1 MIVIDLKELCPSPRP
16 SPQRGEGEKTAPS
29 SSLSRMGEEGK
40 TAPSSSL
47 SLKRRGG
54 KDRRGQFPL
63 PYGERVRVRG
73 KGRPRQLP
81 LPNEASGKN
90 RRGQFPLPYGER
102 VRVRGGKT
110 APSSSLSLKRRGGT
124 DRREQFPLPCG
135 ERVRVRGMPAPAP
148 VPATSMSS
156 ARCLPAL
163 AGRHTPPAISASCRR
178 TAPGAPGSG

>member
-29 SSLSRMGEEGK
+29 SFLTSKG
-40 TAPSSSL
+40 
-47 SLKRRGG
+47 RGG
-54 KDRRGQFPL
+54 KD
-63 PYGERVRVRG
+63 
-73 KGRPRQLP
+73 RPRQLP